1 MAVTFGS
8 ANSNPA
14 LFTGPALSALE
25 TLAGGK
31 DQAQQALALT
41 AALTPKLQEFDPYI
55 AAMKYFTG
63 MTAAASKPGATVFG
77 SAAQAFASP
86 VAYLQ
91 EVNQFNNKIAA
102 SAPQTAITLAGALK
116 PKATSGATNYE
127 SIIVTMAD
135 GTTKRDYVPVSQI
148 AAIKDLEGVISV
160 AKDTSSS
167 SNSVTKPFDVKI
179 TNPTAFN
186 TQFGNVTL
194 PEDGIIPLT
203 SAELAKL
210 PMGSYEFP
218 DTSKSA
224 SATKP
229 FSIEILNDAAF
240 AEKFPD
246 TTIPDDKIISID
258 SEDADLLPIGS
269 YKLYDKPKTFAEK
282 YLQQQT
288 VVYAKDETEAKK
300 ILSDLGV
307 GESNTEYAS
316 LLATI
321 TTDDE
326 ELFGRPVIIADQY
339 VSFYKP
345 VNSDLFNVVIRA
357 PSTAAIP
364 PEVTSRNAEI
374 KALVPIQIAQQQT
387 ARELI
392 PTLEGALAIL
402 MQDPNIT
409 GSFQN
414 FTMEARS
421 FLTSAFGF
429 SSAELESQKFLTAL
443 SNKLAP
449 KMRPIGSGSTSDME
463 FKAYKQAILDMRNP
477 PKTNYLTMYSLKR
490 TTEAAVE
497 EINLRRQ
504 LLNAGKSE
512 TYIANQILQRPATI
526 YEKFETI
533 DANGDDLYQEGDEA
547 QFIIDRDKWFNSLP
561 DGAVILNK
569 YATSNDKI
577 FPRASAT
584 LIIKG
589 WKGDQ

>member
-1 MAVTFGS
+1 MAIKYGAAGNDPSKFIG
-8 ANSNPA
+8 A
-14 LFTGPALSALE
+14 LTA
-25 TLAGGK
+25 LAGDETRAK
-31 DQAQQALALT
+31 QALAL
-41 AALTPKLQEFDPYI
+41 AEQLTPELKEFDPYV

-63 MTAAASKPGATVFG
+63 MTAAASQPGATVFG

-86 VAYLQ
+86 VAYLE
-91 EVNQFNNKIAA
+91 EVNEFNDKIKA
-102 SAPQTAITLAGALK
+102 STPKTAVTLAQALK
-116 PKATSGATNYE
+116 PPAGKVTYRPASAKELEDYGATAGQMG
-127 SIIVTMAD
+127 SD
-135 GTTKRDYVPVSQI
+135 GRFY
-148 AAIKDLEGVISV
+148 DLS
-160 AKDTSSS
+160 KTD
-167 SNSVTKPFDVKI
+167 SNKVTKPFDVKI
-179 TNPTAFN
+179 TNSTAFN
-186 TQFGNVTL
+186 KEFPNVTL

-203 SAELAKL
+203 SAQLANL

-229 FSIEILNDAAF
+229 FSIEILNDDAF
-240 AEKFPD
+240 KEKFPN

-258 SEDADLLPIGS
+258 AEDADLLPIGS
-269 YKLYDKPKTFAEK
+269 YKLYEKPKTFAEK

-288 VVYAKDETEAKK
+288 VKYAKDEAEAKK

-307 GESNTEYAS
+307 EESDTEYAS

-326 ELFGRPVIIADQY
+326 ELFGKPVIIADQY

-345 VNSDLFNVVIRA
+345 VNSELFNVIIRA
-357 PSTAAIP
+357 PGTAAVP

-374 KALVPIQIAQQQT
+374 KALVPIEIAQKQT

-402 MQDPNIT
+402 MQNPNLT
-409 GSFQN
+409 GAFQSA
-414 FTMEARS
+414 TVEARN

-463 FKAYKQAILDMRNP
+463 FKAYKQAILSMNNP
-477 PKTNYLTMYSLKR
+477 AKTNYLTMYSLKR

-497 EINLRRQ
+497 EISLRRQ

-512 TYIANQILQRPATI
+512 TYIANKILERPATI
-526 YEKFETI
+526 YEKFNTI
-533 DANGDDLYQEGDEA
+533 DENGDDLYQEGDEA
-547 QFIIDRDKWFNSLP
+547 KFIEDRDIWFNSLP

-569 YATSNDKI
+569 YATSDDKI
-577 FPRASAT
+577 FPLASAT